1 MLSNFLSRF
10 LTLCDPDPRFVLV
23 WHSITELINS
33 LAMCADCR
41 LQALLFFS
49 TVLIHNISNFMTC
62 FRNILG
68 QKTLKNTTKITQ
80 RNHENLWLLNQVIY
94 TKSLL
99 TVSSVVLFDN
109 FFLACWFHF
118 PLLVPSS
125 NWSLVWQKCLQ
136 QTCVSHAFASC
147 EALLGFKKILPDR
160 LST

>member
-62 FRNILG
+62 FCNILNRS
-68 QKTLKNTTKITQ
+68 KNPKKY
-80 RNHENLWLLNQVIY
+80 NWNNSKKPW
-94 TKSLL
+94 KSLTFKPSNL
-99 TVSSVVLFDN
+99 YKKFAYRIKCSSIWQ
-109 FFLACWFHF
+109 FFSG
-118 PLLVPSS
+118 LLIS
-125 NWSLVWQKCLQ
+125 
-136 QTCVSHAFASC
+136 
-147 EALLGFKKILPDR
+147 
-160 LST
+160 LSTSSSKFQLKPCVTKVLAADLRLPCLCFLRSFAGL

>member
-62 FRNILG
+62 FCNILG
-68 QKTLKNTTKITQ
+68 QRTLKNTTEITQ

-109 FFLACWFHF
+109 FFSG
-118 PLLVPSS
+118 LLIS
-125 NWSLVWQKCLQ
+125 
-136 QTCVSHAFASC
+136 
-147 EALLGFKKILPDR
+147 
-160 LST
+160 LSTSSSKFQLKPCVTKVLAADLRLPCLCFLRSFAGL